1 MTTTYVIRWS
11 NWEPAC
17 SVSCERTSDSSS
29 ALRYGRSDSYT
40 DPVITVNVELGV
52 NITGIVGSPGH
63 YLLDPTATIVDALA
77 TAGGA
82 GGEVAVSNT
91 VAGNPSAVRLVRD
104 GQTIILDLRPETADP
119 RVLAM
124 RIQSGDWIHVPP
136 RPRSRFRDEIQFWG
150 SLVSLFTSMVA
161 AVVLIGR

>member
-1 MTTTYVIRWS
+1 M
-11 NWEPAC
+11 
-17 SVSCERTSDSSS
+17 
-29 ALRYGRSDSYT
+29 
-40 DPVITVNVELGV
+40 
-52 NITGIVGSPGH
+52 
-63 YLLDPTATIVDALA
+63 
-77 TAGGA
+77 
-82 GGEVAVSNT
+82 AVSNT